1 MTPVLFLIIM
11 KKMNVFLGVSAS
23 TGISIGKAFVIPE
36 AVKRVIPQFPVS
48 ISQIEQEWSRFIKAK
63 AKISGKIQ
71 KSLEE
76 INNESK
82 QDKIQREVLET
93 YLLMLDDP
101 VFLQEVK
108 QNLEANPFNIEY
120 ILDVKTEEYANR
132 LRISGN
138 AYLTERAQDICDIF
152 GRVLNELLNIHV
164 FNINQVPDGAVI
176 VGREMNPSDAIILSK
191 RKIAGLV
198 LTEGGTSSHVAILA
212 RNYGIPAVFG
222 IEKITKEVHHGEK
235 LIVDGTAGELI
246 TDPDAQTLSDY
257 SEKIKIEQEHRA
269 KILAFRDKP
278 AQTKDGTRFSLM
290 ANIGTPEEAKMALE
304 EGADGIGLFRT
315 EFLFMQESVTTHL
328 HNHAMSEEK
337 QFDAYKS
344 VLETMQGKPVTIRTL
359 DAGGD
364 KVIASIDRPD
374 GVEKNPLMGLRAIR
388 LTLNFPKL
396 FKTQLRALYRASVYG
411 NLKIMLPLI
420 TNVDQVVKTKEL
432 IAEVMEELDADGIP
446 YNKDVPVGIM
456 VETAAAGITAD
467 CLAKISDFFSI
478 GTNDLTQ
485 YTIGVDREN
494 QTIANLYNEFHLAV
508 LRLIQHTI
516 EAAEAENIPV
526 SVCGEMAGKTDSV
539 LVLAGM
545 GIRTLS
551 MGIHNIPYVKELL
564 SSISIAELQSISS
577 KSLNN
582 L

>member
-1 MTPVLFLIIM
+1 M

-71 KSLEE
+71 KALEE

-82 QDKIQREVLET
+82 QDKIQRELLET

-152 GRVLNELLNIHV
+152 GRVLNELLNIHE

-176 VGREMNPSDAIILSK
+176 VGRVMNPSDAIILSK

-246 TDPDAQTLSDY
+246 TNPDAQTLSDY

-420 TNVDQVVKTKEL
+420 TNVDQIVKTKEL

>member
-1 MTPVLFLIIM
+1 M

-48 ISQIEQEWSRFIKAK
+48 ISQIEHEWSRFIKAK

-82 QDKIQREVLET
+82 QDKIQKELLET

-315 EFLFMQESVTTHL
+315 EFLFMQESVTTQL
-328 HNHAMSEEK
+328 YNHAMSEEK
-337 QFDAYKS
+337 QFEAYKS

-364 KVIASIDRPD
+364 KVITSIDRPD

>member
-1 MTPVLFLIIM
+1 M

-82 QDKIQREVLET
+82 QDKIQRELLET

-257 SEKIKIEQEHRA
+257 SEKIKIEQEHSA

-328 HNHAMSEEK
+328 HNHAMSEEE
-337 QFDAYKS
+337 QFEAYKS

>member
-1 MTPVLFLIIM
+1 M

-76 INNESK
+76 INNKSK
-82 QDKIQREVLET
+82 QDKIQRELLET

-315 EFLFMQESVTTHL
+315 EFLFMQESVTTQL
-328 HNHAMSEEK
+328 HNHAMSEEE
-337 QFDAYKS
+337 QFEAYKS

-467 CLAKISDFFSI
+467 CFAKISDFFSI

-577 KSLNN
+577 KTLNN

>member
-1 MTPVLFLIIM
+1 M

-82 QDKIQREVLET
+82 QDKIQRELLET

-328 HNHAMSEEK
+328 HNHAMSEEE
-337 QFDAYKS
+337 QFEAYKS